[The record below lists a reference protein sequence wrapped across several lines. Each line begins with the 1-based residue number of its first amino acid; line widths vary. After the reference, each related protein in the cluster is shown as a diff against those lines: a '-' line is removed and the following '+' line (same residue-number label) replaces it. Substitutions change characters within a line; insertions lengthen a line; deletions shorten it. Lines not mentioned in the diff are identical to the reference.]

1 MRKRNA
7 VESSTEHQTANE
19 SARPGRESAERPRGS
34 SRPRPGTKVSVAVLF
49 AFVLFHQT
57 DQSLVGP
64 LVTPI
69 METFHVNEAQMGAA
83 LTGSII
89 VGAVFYPIWGYL
101 FDRFARAKLLALASL
116 IWGATTWLTALA
128 PTFPAFA
135 ATRASTGID
144 DSSYPGMYSLIAD
157 YFGPS
162 RRGRAYGLISVAQP
176 IGYLLAIV
184 LAIGLRGLIG
194 WRNTYLLTGLLGI
207 VVACLIFRFV
217 VEAPRG
223 STEPEL
229 ADLDAL
235 PVKYKFN
242 RRAALDLLRLPS
254 LLLLLAQG
262 FFGAFPWQVIIYW
275 FFRYLEKDRGYTSG
289 QVLTTMGAA
298 IVALSAGY
306 LLGGRLGDVVFA
318 RNRRGRV
325 FIAILGVS
333 VGMLFLAGALSLPK
347 DDYWL
352 FFAML
357 MTAALFSPFTTPNI
371 ISTVYDVSPPE
382 VRSTALAALSLV
394 ENAGSALAP
403 LLAGIIAVES
413 SLREAILI
421 TTVGGWAICALIL
434 AGVAFVVPR
443 DMERLRTL
451 MRARAE
457 AELSATSG

>member
-1 MRKRNA
+1 MRKRDA
-7 VESSTEHQTANE
+7 LEIPS
-19 SARPGRESAERPRGS
+19 
-34 SRPRPGTKVSVAVLF
+34 PGTKRSIAVLF
-49 AFVLFHQT
+49 AFVLFHQA

-83 LTGSII
+83 LTGSIV

-116 IWGATTWLTALA
+116 IWGATTSLTALA

-135 ATRASTGID
+135 TTRAGTGID

-157 YFGPS
+157 YVGPS
-162 RRGRAYGLISVAQP
+162 GRGRIYGVISVAQP

-194 WRNTYLLTGLLGI
+194 WRNTYLLTGFLGV
-207 VVACLIFRFV
+207 VVAFLILRFV

-223 STEPEL
+223 GTEPEL

-235 PVKYKFN
+235 PVRYEFN
-242 RRAALDLLRLPS
+242 LQAASELLKRPT
-254 LLLLLAQG
+254 LLLLLGQG

-298 IVALSAGY
+298 IIALSAGY
-306 LLGGRLGDVVFA
+306 LLGGRLGDVAFA
-318 RNRRGRV
+318 RTRRGRV

-333 VGMLFLAGALSLPK
+333 VGMLVLAGALSLPRQS
-347 DDYWL
+347 YWL

-382 VRSTALAALSLV
+382 VRSTALAMLSLV
-394 ENAGSALAP
+394 ENCGSALAP
-403 LLAGIIAVES
+403 LVAGIIAVQA
-413 SLREAILI
+413 SLREAILV
-421 TTVGGWAICALIL
+421 TTAGGWAMCALML
-434 AGVAFVVPR
+434 LGVALVVPK
-443 DMERLRTL
+443 DMDRLRAL
-451 MRARAE
+451 MRTRAE
-457 AELSATSG
+457 AELSAAGG